1 MKLDAKRFHLDLL
14 STFRDQPLPMAAL
27 VAAGEIL
34 GIPENSIR
42 VAIARMLAAGQLER
56 DEQGRYRLGPGAEP
70 MATHVSSW
78 RELEQRTRPWSGAW
92 IGVHSAGSP
101 SHPGGQVL
109 RQRERALRMLGFA
122 TLEEGL
128 SVRPDNLVGGVEP
141 LRAELRGLGL
151 ESGALVFSLH
161 NLDRV
166 SDARARGLWN
176 VAELCAGYA
185 HSLVD
190 IEASERR
197 LTQMTEPESLAETF
211 RLGSRV
217 ITQILLDPLL
227 PEPISPI
234 RQRRALVESAKR
246 YERVARKL
254 WAHFLAPFTAG
265 GRTPQRSGENP
276 SPNDEAARG

>member
-1 MKLDAKRFHLDLL
+1 
-14 STFRDQPLPMAAL
+14 
-27 VAAGEIL
+27 
-34 GIPENSIR
+34 
-42 VAIARMLAAGQLER
+42 
-56 DEQGRYRLGPGAEP
+56 
-70 MATHVSSW
+70 
-78 RELEQRTRPWSGAW
+78 
-92 IGVHSAGSP
+92 
-101 SHPGGQVL
+101 
-109 RQRERALRMLGFA
+109 MLGFA

-141 LRAELRGLGL
+141 LLAELRGLGL

-185 HSLVD
+185 HSLAD

-265 GRTPQRSGENP
+265 GSRRLSTVGAASPRCRSRERTGGNR
-276 SPNDEAARG
+276 R